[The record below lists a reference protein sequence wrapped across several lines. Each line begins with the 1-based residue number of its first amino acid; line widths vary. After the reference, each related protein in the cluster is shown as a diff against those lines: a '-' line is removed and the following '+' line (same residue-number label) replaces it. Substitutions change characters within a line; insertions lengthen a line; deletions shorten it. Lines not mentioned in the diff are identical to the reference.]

1 MTLDDWLVAAKS
13 DADRRDLPEL
23 KPLLDALAD
32 ATRALRAASW
42 NRHTALSRSAVDAS
56 EPATRPDGPR

>member
-1 MTLDDWLVAAKS
+1 MTLDDWLVATKN

-42 NRHTALSRSAVDAS
+42 NRHTARSRSAVDAS
-56 EPATRPDGPR
+56 DPATRPDGPR